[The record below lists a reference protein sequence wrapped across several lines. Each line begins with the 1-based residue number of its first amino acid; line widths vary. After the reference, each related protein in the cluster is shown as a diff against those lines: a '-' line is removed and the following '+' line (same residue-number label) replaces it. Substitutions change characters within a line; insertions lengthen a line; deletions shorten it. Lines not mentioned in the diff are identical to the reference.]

1 MNIIFYYF
9 CKYYSFMTNS
19 KQLHY
24 WALSGWSECLSGVA
38 LTDEMCCHVL
48 FRERVLHSVR
58 KKKKK
63 GWHPSTLFHRSV
75 CFYTSFLGRDG
86 AWKHHWISKIVDL
99 QNNELKVNGKMLPK
113 IDISCITIYM
123 MLLSTCFY
131 PLSKW
136 MSRMLT
142 VPKWQK
148 YYSY

>member
-1 MNIIFYYF
+1 MK
-9 CKYYSFMTNS
+9 CVVMSCLGKESFI
-19 KQLHY
+19 
-24 WALSGWSECLSGVA
+24 LSGPKN
-38 LTDEMCCHVL
+38 
-48 FRERVLHSVR
+48 
-58 KKKKK
+58 KKKMLASFYLV
-63 GWHPSTLFHRSV
+63 PQI

-131 PLSKW
+131 PLSKC

-142 VPKWQK
+142 VPKW
-148 YYSY
+148 